1 MDNHYNNLGLTIGDV
16 MHFRNKDEMDMYNET
31 VKNLDKMQKKI
42 THFMNTNEEA
52 KKMVRDAKR
61 AIEQKEK
68 KAITKKIS
76 PLLER
81 FKQMQNK

>member
-1 MDNHYNNLGLTIGDV
+1 MKDNPYIIVSDI

-31 VKNLDKMQKKI
+31 VKNLDEMQKKI

-61 AIEQKEK
+61 AMEQKEK
-68 KAITKKIS
+68 KATTKKIS